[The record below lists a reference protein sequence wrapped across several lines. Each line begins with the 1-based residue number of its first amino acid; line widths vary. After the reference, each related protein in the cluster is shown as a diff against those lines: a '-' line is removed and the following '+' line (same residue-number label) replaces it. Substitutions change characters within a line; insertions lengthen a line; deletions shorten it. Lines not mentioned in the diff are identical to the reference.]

1 MRNVLQSDSLWRSMQ
16 HSHDN
21 AAGDIVDVSHKLHT
35 SGVRPAKD
43 PSVWEGL
50 RTMDM
55 TAQERV

>member
-1 MRNVLQSDSLWRSMQ
+1 MQ

-21 AAGDIVDVSHKLHT
+21 AAGDTVDVSRKLHT
-35 SGVRPAKD
+35 SGARAAKNL
-43 PSVWEGL
+43 SVWEGL